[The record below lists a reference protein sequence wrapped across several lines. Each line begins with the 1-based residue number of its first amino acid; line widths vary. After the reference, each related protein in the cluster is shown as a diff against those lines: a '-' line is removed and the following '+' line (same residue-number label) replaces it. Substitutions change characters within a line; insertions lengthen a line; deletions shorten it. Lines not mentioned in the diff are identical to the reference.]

1 MRTYYVHY
9 DVDWQQT
16 KIQEQIAGLDNW
28 DIIFEGKLIGALR
41 LSFDNDECYLRDL
54 QVSESFQNKGIGAKA
69 IDESIRMAKSAGATK
84 LKLKVFK
91 ISPAYKLYKREGFTT
106 ISEDDRFYFME
117 QIIF

>member
-1 MRTYYVHY
+1 MRIYYVHY
-9 DVDWQQT
+9 NVDWQQT

-41 LSFDNDECYLRDL
+41 LSFDNDECYLIDL

-69 IDESIRMAKSAGATK
+69 IDESKRMAKSAGATK

-91 ISPAYKLYKREGFTT
+91 ISPAYKLYKIEGFTT

-117 QIIF
+117 QIIS